1 MALNLLNHNHKINT
15 NKLLSK
21 DSRLKKIISVINY
34 LNKSFEK
41 KYDISIYRIHFNS
54 EKLKALYPHHQID
67 ILRVLNSNISKEGYK
82 PTVIRTLRE
91 DLRFLSHIKAIEKK
105 ILTFSNN
112 LGKFKGKLCIYKVSP
127 IAYKLIN
134 AYFEAHKA
142 ALYRKIKEEKDTL
155 DAQNVTKNVTVYI
168 NHNNNIDNKNSIEN
182 IFKKSCT
189 KEKIQIKKTKKKLT
203 KNNLEKRLKLPE
215 EITKEI
221 RSITKNTKN
230 PEKTYKNTLFN
241 YKDFSNYLS
250 YDYKK
255 EDILSFFLSKLK
267 EYRNKIHFMKKYA
280 PYKTDFY
287 LLAGEFKDLYHSKW
301 KTNKKTNFS
310 GNVKEIANNIL
321 NKILEKEL
329 KFEWFTRKTKSKKK
343 RNDK

>member
-1 MALNLLNHNHKINT
+1 MALNLLNHNKTNT

-54 EKLKALYPHHQID
+54 EKLKELYPHHQID

-91 DLRFLSHIKAIEKK
+91 DLRFLIHIKAIEKK

-127 IAYKLIN
+127 IAYKLIS
-134 AYFEAHKA
+134 AYFEAYKA
-142 ALYRKIKEEKDTL
+142 DLYRKIKKSKDKL
-155 DAQNVTKNVTVYI
+155 GIQNVTKNVTVYI
-168 NHNNNIDNKNSIEN
+168 NHNKNIYNKNSIEN
-182 IFKKSCT
+182 IFKKSYI
-189 KEKIQIKKTKKKLT
+189 KEKIKNKKEFT
-203 KNNLEKRLKLPE
+203 KNTLEKRLKLPK

-221 RSITKNTKN
+221 KNIAKNTKN

-241 YKDFSNYLS
+241 YKDFLNYLS

-267 EYRNKIHFMKKYA
+267 EYKNKIHFMKKYA

-287 LLAGEFKDLYHSKW
+287 LLVGEFKDLYHSKW

-310 GNVKEIANNIL
+310 GHVKEIANNIL

-329 KFEWFTRKTKSKKK
+329 KFE
-343 RNDK
+343 

>member
-1 MALNLLNHNHKINT
+1 MALNLLNHNHNKTNT

-54 EKLKALYPHHQID
+54 EKLKELYPHHQID

-91 DLRFLSHIKAIEKK
+91 DLRFLIHIKAIEKK

-127 IAYKLIN
+127 IAYKLIS
-134 AYFEAHKA
+134 AYFEAYKA
-142 ALYRKIKEEKDTL
+142 DLYRKIKKSKDGL
-155 DAQNVTKNVTVYI
+155 DTQNVTKNVTVYI
-168 NHNNNIDNKNSIEN
+168 NYHKNIYNKNSIET
-182 IFKKSCT
+182 IFKKSYT
-189 KEKIQIKKTKKKLT
+189 KKKTKKKNKKEFT

-221 RSITKNTKN
+221 ISIAKKTKN
-230 PEKTYKNTLFN
+230 PDKTYKNTLFN
-241 YKDFSNYLS
+241 YKDFLNYLS

-255 EDILSFFLSKLK
+255 EDISYFFLSKLK
-267 EYRNKIHFMKKYA
+267 EYKNKIHFMRKYA

-287 LLAGEFKDLYHSKW
+287 LLAGEFKDSYHSKW

-310 GNVKEIANNIL
+310 GHVKEIANNIL
-321 NKILEKEL
+321 SKILEKEL
-329 KFEWFTRKTKSKKK
+329 KFE
-343 RNDK
+343 